1 MKIITMFLFLTGTSV
16 IAQQNMDTVTIRPVK
31 VKDNL
36 FMLKGNGGNI
46 GVLTGSDGTLMVDD
60 QYAPLSE
67 KIATAIISL
76 TPHSVKY
83 LINTHVHGDHS
94 GGNDNFRKQGVT
106 IMAQENV
113 RVRMMKDYVNPMTNQ
128 ASPPRNKEAWP
139 LVTFDETIRL
149 HLNGE
154 DIEVTHFKV
163 GAHTDGDAVIRFVN
177 ANVLHTG
184 DLFVRYGYPYIDAS
198 RGGTYKGFIQSLD
211 KIIAMANDQ
220 TVIMPGHG
228 ELATRNDVKTL
239 RDKLVTIGDKVKAAV
254 KKGTK
259 LEDIP
264 GLGITDPYDAELG
277 KGFQKGKDF
286 VMMIGR
292 ELGAK

>member
-1 MKIITMFLFLTGTSV
+1 MKAIALLFGLSLSCA

-31 VKDNL
+31 IKDNL

-46 GVLTGSDGTLMVDD
+46 GVLSGTDGTLMVDD

-67 KIATAIISL
+67 KITAAIAALS
-76 TPHSVKY
+76 PHAVKY

-113 RVRMMKDYVNPMTNQ
+113 RVRMMKDYVNPMNNQ
-128 ASPPRNKEAWP
+128 ATPPRDKSAWP
-139 LVTFDETIRL
+139 MVTFDETIRL

-198 RGGTYKGFIQSLD
+198 RAGTYKGFIQSLD
-211 KIIAMANDQ
+211 KIYALANEQ
-220 TVIMPGHG
+220 TVIIPGHG
-228 ELATRNDVKTL
+228 ELATRSDVKAL
-239 RDKLVTIGDKVKAAV
+239 RDKLVAIGDRVTAAV

-264 GLGITDPYDAELG
+264 ALGITDPYDAELG

-286 VMMIGR
+286 VMMIAR